1 MRGADITQEAL
12 FSYRTLEE
20 RIPVDH
26 PLRQLRQVVDI
37 LLTTMDAELDALY
50 AKTGRESIPPERLLR
65 ASLIQVLFSIRSERQ
80 LAQHLDFNLLY
91 RWFVGL
97 TLDDDVW
104 DHSTFSANR
113 ERLLN
118 ERVCRVFFD
127 RVLCFAEWQNLVSD
141 EHFSVDGTLIE
152 AWASQKSVVR
162 KDGTSPPPETGG
174 RNPTVNFKGEQ
185 RSNET
190 HASRTDP
197 EARLYRKSAG
207 EAARLCY
214 LGHALMENRTG
225 LVVDVMV
232 TKATG
237 TAERDAA
244 TLMLRRTVRKPGATL
259 GADKGYDVPE
269 FVETVRNDGV
279 TPHVA
284 QKAKGS
290 AIDGR
295 TTRHAGYRTS
305 LTIRKRIEEVFGWA
319 KTIGGL
325 RKTKLRGVKKVAAQT
340 VFTLAAYNLTRMGGL
355 FGWRWSTA

>member
-1 MRGADITQEAL
+1 
-12 FSYRTLEE
+12 
-20 RIPVDH
+20 
-26 PLRQLRQVVDI
+26 
-37 LLTTMDAELDALY
+37 
-50 AKTGRESIPPERLLR
+50 
-65 ASLIQVLFSIRSERQ
+65 
-80 LAQHLDFNLLY
+80 
-91 RWFVGL
+91 
-97 TLDDDVW
+97 
-104 DHSTFSANR
+104 
-113 ERLLN
+113 
-118 ERVCRVFFD
+118 
-127 RVLCFAEWQNLVSD
+127 
-141 EHFSVDGTLIE
+141 
-152 AWASQKSVVR
+152 VVR

-190 HASRTDP
+190 HASRPDP

-207 EAARLCY
+207 EAARLCDM
-214 LGHALMENRTG
+214 GHALMENRTG
-225 LVVDVMV
+225 LVVDVVV
-232 TKATG
+232 TQATG

-269 FVETVRNDGV
+269 FVEAVRNDGV